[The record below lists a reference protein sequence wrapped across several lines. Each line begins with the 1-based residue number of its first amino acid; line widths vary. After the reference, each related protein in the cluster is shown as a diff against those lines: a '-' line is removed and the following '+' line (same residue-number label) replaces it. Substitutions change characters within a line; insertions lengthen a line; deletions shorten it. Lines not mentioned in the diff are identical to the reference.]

1 VIIIQRVVGRA
12 LSLSQ
17 VSSDVL
23 RIGRGTNAELRS
35 ENPAVAL
42 EHAVIERDQDGYFTI
57 ADRGSI
63 TGTYVN
69 ARPVETARLNK
80 GDLIEV
86 GDLRVE
92 VQNAE
97 AGKPLFLRVVTKPRL
112 VATAADFGEEDE
124 VSPAIAAGGGGQV
137 RARVVDFASAFALRR
152 AWLTKGTLVALL
164 LIVTLL
170 VIGELAKPSNQ
181 EAFMPGGV
189 SSAHA
194 RARDA
199 SGQSIAKNCAACH
212 DPWRGVSDDSCGE
225 CHSKAPH
232 SELQADTMACSS
244 CHMEHRGST
253 KLAVIADARC
263 VACHG
268 NVKAH
273 VKVEALSMVKTPD
286 ISAFDEKHPDFTW
299 RKDENTMRFNH
310 KLHLQTGGIFDAA
323 GHREVLSCANCHKLV
338 ETKGKV
344 DPAPIRFATAC
355 QRCHLLTFDRRF
367 PDLQVP
373 HGGDP
378 GLLYGFVLATYA
390 GNRDIA
396 GKSPE
401 DVRRILTSRP
411 PTEVDQS
418 AVINAEQV
426 IKTKCTLCH
435 DVGRAG
441 GRLVAVAPVI
451 PTQWLQHARFAH
463 TQHRN
468 LNCETCHEK
477 ARTSRATSDVLM
489 PSRKDCTDCHG
500 PRVVAANLGAA
511 KTSSGC
517 ITCHEYHERSRNL
530 MTKVS
535 PAFTPKRSKATKP
548 ETDDNTGMLG
558 IILLFAIL
566 LLMIAIVVPLGLT
579 WYQRLR
585 ASDAEKAKP
594 AAAAPKVRTP
604 PPPMAPAAPK
614 AAAAP
619 AKADTAPKAA
629 APPADVKPAAPPVEA
644 AAPPPADATQFVKAA
659 APDAP
664 QATEMVMWN
673 GMLLCSAGPLE
684 GQRFI
689 IEDEGFYIGRDASL
703 SKVVIPDG
711 RVSKRH
717 VRIVPR
723 DGKVWAIDQNSTN
736 GTFLGKAGGQRIT
749 EVQLKRGDTLVLA
762 DGAATFVYQI

>member
-1 VIIIQRVVGRA
+1 MIIIQRVVGRA

-17 VSSDVL
+17 VSTDVL

-42 EHAVIERDQDGYFTI
+42 EHAVITRDENGYFTI

-69 ARPVETARLNK
+69 ARPVETARLTK

-92 VQNAE
+92 VQSAD

-112 VATAADFGEEDE
+112 VPAASDFGDDDE
-124 VSPAIAAGGGGQV
+124 VVPSIAAGGGGQV
-137 RARVVDFASAFALRR
+137 RARVVDFASAFSLRR
-152 AWLTKGTLVALL
+152 LWLTKGTLVALL
-164 LIVTLL
+164 LVATLL
-170 VIGELAKPSNQ
+170 VIAELAKPKSQ
-181 EAFMPGGV
+181 PAFMPGGV

-199 SGQSIAKNCAACH
+199 AGDSIAKNCAACH
-212 DPWRGVSDDSCGE
+212 DPWRGVSDASCAE
-225 CHSKAPH
+225 CHSKASH
-232 SELQADTMACSS
+232 SELQAEAVACSS
-244 CHMEHRGST
+244 CHMEHRGSA
-253 KLAVIADARC
+253 KLAVIADAKC

-268 NVKAH
+268 NLKAH
-273 VKVEALSMVKTPD
+273 VKPEKLQLLKSKD
-286 ISAFDEKHPDFTW
+286 IEAFDDKHPDFTW
-299 RKDENTMRFNH
+299 QRDQNTLRFNH
-310 KLHLQTGGIFDAA
+310 KIHLQPRGIFNAT
-323 GHREVLSCANCHKLV
+323 GQREVLACSNCHKLV

-344 DPAPIRFATAC
+344 DPTAIRFAAAC

-367 PDLQVP
+367 PDTQVP

-396 GKSPE
+396 GKSPDE
-401 DVRRILTSRP
+401 VRRILTARP
-411 PTEVDQS
+411 STQVDQS
-418 AVINAEQV
+418 AIVNAEQV
-426 IKTKCTLCH
+426 VKTKCTLCH
-435 DVGRAG
+435 DIQRAG
-441 GRLVAVAPVI
+441 GRLVAVPPVI
-451 PTQWLQHARFAH
+451 LTQWLQHARFAH

-468 LNCETCHEK
+468 LNCEGCHEK
-477 ARTSRATSDVLM
+477 ARTSSATSDVLM
-489 PSRKDCTDCHG
+489 PSKKDCTDCHG
-500 PRVVAANLGAA
+500 PRVVAASLGAA

-517 ITCHEYHERSRNL
+517 ITCHEYHEHSRNL

-535 PAFTPKRSKATKP
+535 LAFTPKRSRAAKP
-548 ETDDNTGMLG
+548 ETDENTGMLG

-585 ASDAEKAKP
+585 ASDAEKARP
-594 AAAAPKVRTP
+594 AAAAPKVRTA

-614 AAAAP
+614 GATPAAP
-619 AKADTAPKAA
+619 APKAA
-629 APPADVKPAAPPVEA
+629 TAAPKAE
-644 AAPPPADATQFVKAA
+644 APPPDSKPTTPVAPPKAEPVTAPPPVDATQFVKPA

-673 GMLLCSAGPLE
+673 GMLLCSAG
-684 GQRFI
+684 
-689 IEDEGFYIGRDASL
+689 
-703 SKVVIPDG
+703 
-711 RVSKRH
+711 
-717 VRIVPR
+717 
-723 DGKVWAIDQNSTN
+723 
-736 GTFLGKAGGQRIT
+736 
-749 EVQLKRGDTLVLA
+749 
-762 DGAATFVYQI
+762 